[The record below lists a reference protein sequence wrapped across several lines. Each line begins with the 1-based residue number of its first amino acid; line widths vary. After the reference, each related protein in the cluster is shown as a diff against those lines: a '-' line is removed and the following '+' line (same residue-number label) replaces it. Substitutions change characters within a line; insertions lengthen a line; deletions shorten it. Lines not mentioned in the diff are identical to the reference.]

1 MTFGQG
7 QSSFMTAE
15 EPVADTVGFI
25 GLGLMGRPM
34 AASLA
39 RSGFRLVLNSRTRA
53 TADAVA
59 ATVEGTEVVASP
71 HDVARAAMTIVIM
84 ATDTKAVEA
93 IVEGAGGLLP
103 AVGPRHLI
111 IDMGTTAVGA
121 TRRLAALVKAKGGGW
136 VDAPV
141 SGGTVGAQQATL
153 SIMAG
158 GEDADV
164 ARAMPLFEAMG
175 KRITHVGGVG
185 AGQVAKAANQV
196 IVGIVIGAVA
206 EALTLARRAGVDPA
220 KVREALQGGFADS
233 RILELHGQRMVTGN
247 FAPGGRST
255 TQRKDL
261 AQALDLAA
269 ENDLQLPITELTKA
283 LYERLIEAGDG
294 DLDHSALVKV
304 IDGSAA
310 S

>member
-1 MTFGQG
+1 
-7 QSSFMTAE
+7 MTAE

-34 AASLA
+34 ARNLA
-39 RSGFRLVLNSRTRA
+39 KAGVPLVLSNRTRA
-53 TADAVA
+53 TADALA
-59 ATVEGTEVVASP
+59 ATLEGARVVASAQE
-71 HDVARAAMTIVIM
+71 VARAAKTIIVM
-84 ATDTKAVEA
+84 ASDTRAVEA
-93 IVEGAGGLLP
+93 IIEGAGGALP
-103 AVGPRHLI
+103 AIAPGHLV
-111 IDMGTTAVGA
+111 IDMGTTAVAA

-141 SGGTVGAQQATL
+141 SGGTVGAEQATL

-158 GEDADV
+158 GEDAEI

-175 KRITHVGGVG
+175 KRFTHVGGVG

-304 IDGSAA
+304 IDGSAG